1 MRRFGQQTELVK
13 YARDFV
19 EERMSS
25 LEKDV
30 THCLQGQLAP
40 FPALLYCF
48 AAVDLLGALYAGRAD
63 NRAPTTSQ
71 SISYMTSFM
80 NYTYADADILLNLF
94 RHKLVHLAQPNPV
107 IRHNSELITWR
118 YHHDNKQFH
127 LKKIQ
132 LPQNSSVAI
141 TSTWNISVTH
151 EFNISIM
158 DFVRDIKDSVNRI
171 NGYFDLLE
179 KTQLFQNRFE
189 TAIEQ
194 IYST

>member
-1 MRRFGQQTELVK
+1 MRRFVQQTESVR

-19 EERMSS
+19 GERISS

-30 THCLQGQLAP
+30 SHCLQGHLAP

-48 AAVDLLGALYAGRAD
+48 TSVDLFGALYAGRAD
-63 NRAPTTSQ
+63 NHAPTTSQ
-71 SISYMTSFM
+71 SISYMTSLM
-80 NYTYADADILLNLF
+80 NYIFADADIIVNLF

-118 YHHDNKQFH
+118 YHHDDKQFH

-132 LPQNSSVAI
+132 LPKNSTITI
-141 TSTWNISVTH
+141 TSIWSIPVIH

-158 DFVRDIKDSVNRI
+158 DFVRDIKDSVNSA
-171 NGYFDLLE
+171 NGYLDLLE
-179 KTQLFQNRFE
+179 KTTYLQDRFE
-189 TAIEQ
+189 MAIEQ